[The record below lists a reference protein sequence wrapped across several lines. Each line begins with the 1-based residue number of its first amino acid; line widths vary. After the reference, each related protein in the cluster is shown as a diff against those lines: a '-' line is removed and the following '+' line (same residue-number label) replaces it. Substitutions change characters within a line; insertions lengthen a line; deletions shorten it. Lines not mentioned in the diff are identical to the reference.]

1 MKNILVSTPNWLGDV
16 IFSTPV
22 FQALKENYP
31 GARLTAFCV
40 PRVKDVLALCPSVDE
55 TIVYDEGGR
64 DRPLFAKMALVTKLG
79 KQRFDMVLVLRPSF
93 SRSLMFGLAGIPRR
107 IGFASKSSAVLL
119 SHALDVNG
127 NDQLHRADV
136 YLKLI
141 EAEDLKVTDRLSRLV
156 ISEDLHRRSATLLNA
171 RGLKPKEPY
180 AVLNTGGNWD
190 LKQWPWELF
199 AELAGRITRELGV
212 RVVLPGSLKD
222 VERIERIAERSGV
235 SPVLVAGG
243 TDLLE
248 LAAIMAGAQFVVSA
262 DSGPLHLATAVGS
275 RVVGIFGP
283 TRVEITGPRGA
294 ARTLVMQKD
303 VGCNRAPC
311 YYLECPDN
319 RCMKAVSVADVFA
332 AVKKIRD

>member
-31 GARLTAFCV
+31 GVRLTAFCV
-40 PRVKDVLALCPSVDE
+40 PRVKGVLALCPFVDE
-55 TIVYDEGGR
+55 TIVYDEGGQ
-64 DRPLFAKMALVTKLG
+64 DRPLFAKMALVAKLR
-79 KQRFDMVLVLRPSF
+79 KRHFDMVLVLRPSF
-93 SRSLMFGLAGIPRR
+93 SRSLMFALAGIPRR
-107 IGFASKSSAVLL
+107 IGFASKNSAFLL
-119 SHALDVNG
+119 SHALDMNG

-156 ISEDLHRRSATLLNA
+156 ISENLHRRSATLLNA

-190 LKQWPWELF
+190 LKQWPWESF
-199 AELAGRITRELGV
+199 AELAGRITREMGV

-222 VERIERIAERSGV
+222 AERVERIAERSGV

-262 DSGPLHLATAVGS
+262 DSGPLHLAAAVGS

-283 TRVEITGPRGA
+283 TRTEITGPRGA
-294 ARTLVMQKD
+294 ARTMVMQKD

-311 YYLECPDN
+311 YYLECPNN
-319 RCMKAVSVADVFA
+319 RCMKAVSVADVLA
-332 AVKKIRD
+332 AVEKIRD

>member
-31 GARLTAFCV
+31 GVRVTVFCV
-40 PRVKDVLALCPSVDE
+40 PRVKDVLTLCPSVDE
-55 TIVYDEGGR
+55 TIIYDEGGQG
-64 DRPLFAKMALVTKLG
+64 RPLFAKMALVAKLG
-79 KQRFDMVLVLRPSF
+79 QRHFDMVLVLRPSF
-93 SRSLMFGLAGIPRR
+93 SRSLMFALAGIPRR
-107 IGFASKSSAVLL
+107 IGFASKSSAFLL
-119 SHALDVNG
+119 SRALDMNG
-127 NDQLHRADV
+127 NDSLHRADV

-141 EAEDLKVTDRLSRLV
+141 EAENLKVTDRSSHLA
-156 ISEDLHRRSATLLNA
+156 IPEELHRRSAVLLNA

-190 LKQWPWELF
+190 LKQWPWESF
-199 AELAGRITRELGV
+199 AELAGRITREMGV
-212 RVVLPGSLKD
+212 RIVLPGSLKD
-222 VERIERIAERSGV
+222 VERVERIANRSGV

-248 LAAIMAGAQFVVSA
+248 LAAIMAGAEFVVSA
-262 DSGPLHLATAVGS
+262 DSGPLHLAAAVGS

-283 TRVEITGPRGA
+283 TRAEITGPRSKGKV
-294 ARTLVMQKD
+294 LIVQKD